1 MSKMRILGI
10 DPGSVCTGYGLID
23 IEGSKLRYVDS
34 GVIRLPK
41 KSLPERL
48 GVIFSAVS
56 QLLEEHQPREMA
68 VEEVFF
74 ARDPRGALKLG
85 QARGA
90 AIVAG
95 SVRQLAIAEYAP
107 RLIKQAVVGKGA
119 ADKKQVQFMVQ
130 KILGLDASPA
140 EDAAD
145 ALAVAICHA
154 HLRSS
159 V

>member
-1 MSKMRILGI
+1 MSKLRILGI
-10 DPGSVCTGYGLID
+10 DPGSVRTGYGLLD
-23 IEGSKLRYVDS
+23 VEGTKLRYVDS

-48 GVIFSAVS
+48 GIIYSAIS
-56 QLLEEHQPREMA
+56 QLVEEHAPEEMA

-95 SVRQLAIAEYAP
+95 SVRQLLIAEYAP
-107 RLIKQAVVGKGA
+107 RLIKQSVVGKGA

-130 KILGLDASPA
+130 KILCLSASPA

-154 HLRSS
+154 HLRKSS
-159 V
+159 

>member
-1 MSKMRILGI
+1 MSKLRILGI
-10 DPGSVCTGYGLID
+10 DPGSVRTGYGLLD
-23 IEGSKLRYVDS
+23 IEGTKLRYVDS

-48 GVIFSAVS
+48 GIIYSAIS
-56 QLLEEHQPREMA
+56 QLVEEHNPEEMA

-95 SVRQLAIAEYAP
+95 SVRQLPIAEYAP
-107 RLIKQAVVGKGA
+107 RLIKQSVVGKGA

-130 KILGLDASPA
+130 KILCLSASPA

-154 HLRSS
+154 HLRKTL
-159 V
+159 

>member
-1 MSKMRILGI
+1 MSKLRILGI
-10 DPGSVCTGYGLID
+10 DPGSVRTGYGLVD
-23 IEGSKLRYVDS
+23 IEGSKLCYVDS

-48 GVIFSAVS
+48 GIIYSAVS
-56 QLLEEHQPREMA
+56 QLLEEHQPQEMA

-95 SVRQLAIAEYAP
+95 SVRQLTIAEYAP
-107 RLIKQAVVGKGA
+107 RLIKQAVVGGGA

-130 KILGLDASPA
+130 KILCLGSSPT

-159 V
+159 P

>member
-1 MSKMRILGI
+1 MASLRIVGI

-23 IEGSKLRYVDS
+23 LDGSKLRYIDS

-41 KSLPERL
+41 LPLPERL
-48 GVIFSAVS
+48 GIIFSEVS
-56 QLLEEHQPREMA
+56 QLLEQHQPGEMA

-74 ARDPRGALKLG
+74 ARDPRGVLKLG

-95 SVRQLAIAEYAP
+95 SVRQLTISEYSP
-107 RLIKQAVVGKGA
+107 RLIKQSVVGKGA
-119 ADKKQVQFMVQ
+119 ADKKQVQFMVR
-130 KILGLDASPA
+130 KILGLETSPT

-154 HLRSS
+154 HLRGNT
-159 V
+159 